1 MEKKRILFIC
11 VHNSARSVMAEAIL
25 NHFCGESFHA
35 ESAGL
40 EPGKLNP
47 FAVEALSE
55 IGLDVSDKQPQS
67 VQSVLDRGEKWDYA
81 VTVCSESESEGCPI
95 FPGDTERLHWP
106 FPDPS
111 KFEGDKDMRLSRTRA
126 VRNLIRD
133 KIEAWCE
140 EQGICLTTA

>member
-1 MEKKRILFIC
+1 MNKKKILFIC
-11 VHNSARSVMAEAIL
+11 VHNSARSVMAEALL
-25 NHFCGESFHA
+25 NHFCGETFEA

-40 EPGKLNP
+40 EPGQLNP
-47 FAVEALSE
+47 FAVEALGE
-55 IGLDVSDKQPQS
+55 IDLDVTGKEPQS
-67 VQSVLDRGEKWDYA
+67 VQSVLDRGEHWDYA

-95 FPGDTERLHWP
+95 FPAATRRLHWP

-111 KFEGDKDMRLSRTRA
+111 KFEGDGDLRLSRTRV

-140 EQGICLTTA
+140 EQGLCSARS

>member
-1 MEKKRILFIC
+1 MNQKRILFIC
-11 VHNSARSVMAEAIL
+11 VHNSARSVMAEALL
-25 NHFCGESFHA
+25 NHFCGEVFHA

-67 VQSVLDRGEKWDYA
+67 VQAVLDRGEKWDYA

-95 FPGDTERLHWP
+95 FPGDTKRLHWP

-111 KFEGDKDMRLSRTRA
+111 QFEGDDGMRLSRTRA

-140 EQGICLTTA
+140 EMGVCLTTA